1 MPAFKFASTA
11 TVADPRIA
19 DIVETVQTY
28 PLAKSPYWKPLAGLS
43 SHTEFDGIEVDPAG
57 VAIADDRF
65 DRFDG
70 LMNVY
75 VGLEFASKGSKPLI
89 SSDAFVGT
97 FKGHFSPAGK
107 PEIDAITIDTAPFYE
122 D

>member
-1 MPAFKFASTA
+1 MPAFKFASAA

-19 DIVETVQTY
+19 DIVEIVQAY
-28 PLAKSPYWKPLAGLS
+28 PLAQSPHWKQFAGLS

-57 VAIADDRF
+57 VSITD

-75 VGLEFASKGSKPLI
+75 VGLEFASKGSKSLI
-89 SSDAFVGT
+89 SSDAFIGT

>member
-1 MPAFKFASTA
+1 MPALKFAPTA

-28 PLAKSPYWKPLAGLS
+28 PLAQSHYWKPLAGLS

-57 VAIADDRF
+57 VSIAD

-75 VGLEFASKGSKPLI
+75 VGLEFASKGSESLI

-107 PEIDAITIDTAPFYE
+107 PEIDAITIDTTPFYR

>member
-1 MPAFKFASTA
+1 MPALKFASTA
-11 TVADPRIA
+11 TVGDRRIA

-57 VAIADDRF
+57 VAIADN
-65 DRFDG
+65 RFDG

-75 VGLEFASKGSKPLI
+75 VGLEFASKGSKSLI

-107 PEIDAITIDTAPFYE
+107 PEIDAITIDTTPFYE